1 MGRSRAKA
9 VRLWENAAEQGDAK
23 ALFNLGNAYSD
34 GNGVDQSQAKAVR
47 LWQKAAAQ
55 GFSEAEN
62 KLQEL
67 GAFDL
72 DSLQQSLRESETVVR
87 DHRDDPGY
95 DSDSES
101 EYQNNLRWNN

>member
-34 GNGVDQSQAKAVR
+34 GNGVDQSQVEAER
-47 LWQKAAAQ
+47 LWKLAAAQ
-55 GFSEAEN
+55 GFSDAEN
-62 KLQEL
+62 KLREL

-72 DSLQQSLRESETVVR
+72 DSLRQSLRESETVVR
-87 DHRDDPGY
+87 DPHDDQDY
-95 DSDSES
+95 ESDSES
-101 EYQNNLRWNN
+101 EYQNNLKWGN